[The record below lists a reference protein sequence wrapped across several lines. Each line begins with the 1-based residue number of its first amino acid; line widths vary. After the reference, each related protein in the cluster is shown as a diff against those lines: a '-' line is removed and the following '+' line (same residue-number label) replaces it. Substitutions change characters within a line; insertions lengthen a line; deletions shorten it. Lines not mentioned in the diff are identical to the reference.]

1 MGLRQRNPSGDLGVT
16 HARVWERLH
25 GRFLGREKERH
36 VRDAVQYRNPSLQF
50 RASHDHGRSL
60 FALYGFLT
68 TERIQECVSNYTMY
82 LLHTL
87 RYPIPIARS
96 NAMLMVQI
104 SHKEKTVE
112 KM

>member
-1 MGLRQRNPSGDLGVT
+1 VLNWVHDSEILVVILDVHTPEYVKDYMGDFSVGG
-16 HARVWERLH
+16 
-25 GRFLGREKERH
+25 KERH

-60 FALYGFLT
+60 FALYGYLT
-68 TERIQECVSNYTMY
+68 TERIQECVSDYTMY

-96 NAMLMVQI
+96 NAMLNGAN
-104 SHKEKTVE
+104 
-112 KM
+112 